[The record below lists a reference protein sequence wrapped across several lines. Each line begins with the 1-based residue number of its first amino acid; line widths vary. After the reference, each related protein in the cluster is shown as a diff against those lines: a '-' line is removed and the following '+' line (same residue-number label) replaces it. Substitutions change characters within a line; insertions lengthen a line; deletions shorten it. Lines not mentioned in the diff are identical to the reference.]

1 MKRNFLL
8 RLIAKLDLFAVKGFN
23 PLHEQIFE
31 IGLITLSPGPY
42 SLKFYPCVL
51 LNQEFVKNLEWNF
64 YMYIFYNP
72 SCR

>member
-31 IGLITLSPGPY
+31 TGLIILSPGPY
-42 SLKFYPCVL
+42 SLKFYPLCST
-51 LNQEFVKNLEWNF
+51 ESGICIK
-64 YMYIFYNP
+64 
-72 SCR
+72 S